1 MTQTPAVAVEAWAKV
16 NLYLHVV
23 GRRTDGYH
31 LLDSLMAFAGVGDTI
46 TVRPADD
53 LNLTIE
59 GPFAG
64 DVPAGDDNLVLRAA
78 KMLALE
84 AGRPARAAIRL
95 VKRLPAASGIG
106 GGSADAA
113 ATLGALVNLWAVDMP
128 EPDLAALGLRLGAD
142 VPICLRGRPA
152 FVGGIGEAMADAP
165 PLPAA
170 WFVLAN
176 PGVAVPT
183 PAVFR
188 AREGAFSQAARFAD
202 PPADAAALARILD
215 ARRNDLSPP
224 AQAIAPV
231 IREVLAELAAL
242 PGALMARMSG
252 SGATC
257 FALFGDEAAARRG
270 TRTMTLA
277 RPEWWVVAAPLR
289 A

>member
-1 MTQTPAVAVEAWAKV
+1 MTQTPAIAVEAWAKV

-46 TVRPADD
+46 TVWPADD
-53 LNLTIE
+53 LSLAIE

-78 KMLALE
+78 RMLADE

-113 ATLGALVNLWAVDMP
+113 ATLGALVGLWALDVP

-142 VPICLRGRPA
+142 VPICLRGRAA
-152 FVGGIGEAMADAP
+152 FVGGIGEVMADAP

-170 WFVLAN
+170 WLLLAN

-188 AREGAFSQAARFAD
+188 ARNGAFSEAARFAD
-202 PPADAAALARILD
+202 PPSDAAALARVLA
-215 ARRNDLSPP
+215 ARSNDLGPP

-231 IREVLAELAAL
+231 IREVLADLAAL

-257 FALFGDEAAARRG
+257 FALFGDEASARSG
-270 TRTMTLA
+270 ARTMTLA
-277 RPEWWVVAAPLR
+277 RPDWWVVAAPLR

>member
-53 LNLTIE
+53 LSLAIE

-78 KMLALE
+78 RMLALE

-95 VKRLPAASGIG
+95 IKRLPAASGIG

-113 ATLGALVNLWAVDMP
+113 ATLGALVRLWAVALP

-188 AREGAFSQAARFAD
+188 ARNGAFSEAARFAD
-202 PPADAAALARILD
+202 PPEDAAALARVL
-215 ARRNDLSPP
+215 AGRRNDLGPP

-257 FALFGDEAAARRG
+257 FALFGEQDAAREG
-270 TRTMTLA
+270 AEALSAA
-277 RPEWWVVAAPLR
+277 RPGWWVVAAPLR
-289 A
+289 P